1 MNFEDFPEPIKK
13 DIEDQSLSIL
23 EQIKDDIIVVG
34 GWAVR
39 ALTRDKHGRYTLDI
53 DGVTDARKMSGIE
66 LKLSAIGMSIR
77 KNEWG
82 IQFYHKYDPHVQIP
96 EEIIETIG
104 QVELRIEI
112 SGPRIKESR
121 THHYFQFSLTEFEER
136 EISYHMKEEKVN
148 VKVPSAEHMAAVKLG
163 LPVDYK
169 NNFDSQAL
177 LKICNVDN
185 VIEIIKANDDWGEM
199 VIRRIP
205 KLIGRLRQKDRLEHI
220 LAVNN
225 DINIKE
231 HINMMKY
238 IESKLKAKENKKLSN
253 YR

>member
-1 MNFEDFPEPIKK
+1 MNLEDFPEPIKK

-23 EQIKDDIIVVG
+23 EQIKDDIVVIG

-39 ALTRDKHGRYTLDI
+39 ALTGDKHGRYTLDI
-53 DGVTDARKMSGIE
+53 DGVTHIEKMNTVES
-66 LKLSAIGMSIR
+66 KLSVVGMSIR
-77 KNEWG
+77 KSKWG
-82 IQFYHKYDPHVQIP
+82 IQFYHNYDPHVQIP
-96 EEIIETIG
+96 EKIREVAE

-112 SGPRIKESR
+112 SGPRIKESQ
-121 THHYFQFSLTEFEER
+121 TQHYFEFSLTKFEER
-136 EISYHMKEEKVN
+136 AISYHMKEEKVN

-169 NNFDSQAL
+169 NNFDLQVL
-177 LKICNVDN
+177 LDMCDLEKVT
-185 VIEIIKANDDWGEM
+185 EIIKVNDNWSEM

-205 KLIGRLRQKDRLEHI
+205 KLIGRLSQKDRLEHI

-225 DINIKE
+225 DIDIKE

-238 IESKLKAKENKKLSN
+238 IENKLTSK
-253 YR
+253 

>member
-1 MNFEDFPEPIKK
+1 MNLEDFPEPIKK

-23 EQIKDDIIVVG
+23 EQIKDDIIVIG

-39 ALTRDKHGRYTLDI
+39 ALTGDKHGRYTLDI
-53 DGVTDARKMSGIE
+53 DGVTDSVEMGKIE
-66 LKLSAIGMSIR
+66 SKLSAIGMNIR

-82 IQFYHKYDPHVQIP
+82 IQFYHKYYPHVQIP
-96 EEIIETIG
+96 EEIRETIE

-112 SGPRIKESR
+112 SGPRIKESQ
-121 THHYFQFSLTEFEER
+121 TQHYFEFSLTEFEER
-136 EISYHMKEEKVN
+136 EISYHLKEGKVR

-169 NNFDSQAL
+169 NNFDSQVL
-177 LKICNVDN
+177 LDICDVEK
-185 VIEIIKANDDWGEM
+185 VIEIIKANDDWKEM

-205 KLIGRLRQKDRLEHI
+205 KLIGRLGQKDGLEHI

-231 HINMMKY
+231 HVNMMIY
-238 IESKLKAKENKKLSN
+238 IENKLQ
-253 YR
+253 

>member
-23 EQIKDDIIVVG
+23 EQIKDDLIVIG

-39 ALTRDKHGRYTLDI
+39 ALTGDKHGRYTLDI
-53 DGVTDARKMSGIE
+53 DGITDSVKMSKIKS
-66 LKLSAIGMSIR
+66 KLSAIGMNIR

-96 EEIIETIG
+96 EEIREAIE

-112 SGPRIKESR
+112 SGPRIKEAQ
-121 THHYFQFSLTEFEER
+121 THHYFEFSLNEFKER

-169 NNFDSQAL
+169 NNFDTQVL
-177 LKICNVDN
+177 LDICDVEK
-185 VIEIIKANDDWGEM
+185 VIELIKANDDWKEM
-199 VIRRIP
+199 VVRRIP
-205 KLIGRLRQKDRLEHI
+205 KLIGRLSQKDRLEHI
-220 LAVNN
+220 IAINN
-225 DINIKE
+225 GINIKE
-231 HINMMKY
+231 HVDMIKY
-238 IESKLKAKENKKLSN
+238 IENKLKSK
-253 YR
+253 